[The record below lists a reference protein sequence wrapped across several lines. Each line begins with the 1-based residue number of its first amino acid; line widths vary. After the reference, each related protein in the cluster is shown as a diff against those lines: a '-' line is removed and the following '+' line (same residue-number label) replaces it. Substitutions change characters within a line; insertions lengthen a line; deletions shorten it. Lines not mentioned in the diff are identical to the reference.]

1 MQLKKMADS
10 PLIPFLDQ
18 AYTSVYAYA
27 GVEAIRARL
36 VKEGA
41 IVVWN
46 EDDTFLGMLT
56 PADVVIR
63 SHRLVVD
70 CLRHKPTIRSD
81 EPVLDALRIL
91 VDSRE
96 VVLPVVNADGQFA
109 GLLHQRTLVEH
120 LWLQKPP
127 RDPIPTITPLR

>member
-1 MQLKKMADS
+1 MADPALHS
-10 PLIPFLDQ
+10 FLDQ
-18 AYTSVYAYA
+18 DYTSVYAYA

-46 EDDTFLGMLT
+46 EDDTFLGILT

-70 CLRHKPTIRSD
+70 CLRHKPVIRSD
-81 EPVLDALRIL
+81 ESVLDALRTL

-96 VVLPVVNADGQFA
+96 VVLPVVSADGQFA
-109 GLLHQRTLVEH
+109 GLLHQRTLVEQ
-120 LWLQKPP
+120 LLLQKPP
-127 RDPIPTITPLR
+127 RDPIPTIQPLR